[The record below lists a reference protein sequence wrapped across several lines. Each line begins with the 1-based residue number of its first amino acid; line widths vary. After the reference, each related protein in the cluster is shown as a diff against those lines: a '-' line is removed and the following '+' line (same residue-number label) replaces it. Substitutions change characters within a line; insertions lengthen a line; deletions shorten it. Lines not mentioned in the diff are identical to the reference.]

1 MRIDVK
7 KILNEFGFN
16 ELWNEQQQ
24 QIDSCTS
31 EDIKQR
37 MSDLTKEDIFGN
49 IKKSQKVLPK
59 IVIPCKLSKMCLEIQ
74 TSHH

>member
-16 ELWNEQQQ
+16 ELWNKQQ

-31 EDIKQR
+31 KDIKQR
-37 MSDLTKEDIFGN
+37 MSDLAKEDIFGN
-49 IKKSQKVLPK
+49 IKKIARSNLLW
-59 IVIPCKLSKMCLEIQ
+59 ISN
-74 TSHH
+74 

>member
-31 EDIKQR
+31 KDIKQR
-37 MSDLTKEDIFGN
+37 MSDLAKEDIFGN
-49 IKKSQKVLPK
+49 IKKIARSNLLW
-59 IVIPCKLSKMCLEIQ
+59 ISN
-74 TSHH
+74 

>member
-49 IKKSQKVLPK
+49 IKKIAEMNL
-59 IVIPCKLSKMCLEIQ
+59 L
-74 TSHH
+74 

>member
-7 KILNEFGFN
+7 KILNEFWFN

-49 IKKSQKVLPK
+49 IKKSQKWTFYKHLINELYLK
-59 IVIPCKLSKMCLEIQ
+59 CYLK
-74 TSHH
+74 